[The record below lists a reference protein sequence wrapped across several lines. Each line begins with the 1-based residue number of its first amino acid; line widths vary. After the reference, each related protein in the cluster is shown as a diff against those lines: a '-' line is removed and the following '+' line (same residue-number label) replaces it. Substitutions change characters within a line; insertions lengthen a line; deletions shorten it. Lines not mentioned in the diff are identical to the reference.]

1 MNEIDADAKR
11 YRSTSSRDSSPD
23 DGFSRGIEQ
32 EDTCTILLFD
42 RASDESSL
50 PPKMLEDERRER
62 LECRREVCETAELI
76 VKYLQD
82 CYDHDPMG
90 GWFLSFE
97 WESPSQSLSEW
108 SLFANGRRIARGSID
123 YLVESKGHDYDLL
136 ETSFRGAIAAS
147 GVERLSH
154 QALMVVEIARALH

>member
-1 MNEIDADAKR
+1 MNEIDADARR
-11 YRSTSSRDSSPD
+11 YGGPSSRDSNPD
-23 DGFSRGIEQ
+23 DGFSQGIER
-32 EDTCTILLFD
+32 EDICTILLFD
-42 RASDESSL
+42 RARDEFSL

-82 CYDHDPMG
+82 CYDHDPTG

-97 WESPSQSLSEW
+97 WESPSQSLSDW
-108 SLFANGRRIARGSID
+108 SLFANGRRVARGSID

-154 QALMVVEIARALH
+154 QALMAVEIARALH